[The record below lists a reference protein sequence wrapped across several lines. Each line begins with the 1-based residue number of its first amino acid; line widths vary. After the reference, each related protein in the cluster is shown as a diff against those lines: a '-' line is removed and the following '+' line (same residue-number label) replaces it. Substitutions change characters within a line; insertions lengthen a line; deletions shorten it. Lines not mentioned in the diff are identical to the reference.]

1 MRELYY
7 YKCHLLGRLS
17 KNGARRP
24 AIIDGDTIDVLVDL
38 GFSVKKEC
46 RLRLMGINTPES
58 RTRNLEEKS
67 LGLAAK
73 KFLAETL
80 AESDSIEFL
89 SHGTGKYGRVLADVY
104 AVTKGTK
111 AHINALMVKQGHAR
125 EYHGGKREPWTRV
138 GS

>member
-7 YKCHLLGRLS
+7 YQCHLLGRLS

-46 RLRLMGINTPES
+46 RLRLVGINTPES
-58 RTRNLEEKS
+58 RTRNLDEKA
-67 LGLAAK
+67 LGLSAK

-89 SHGTGKYGRVLADVY
+89 SHGTGKYGRVLATLYTVKGGKKTDVN
-104 AVTKGTK
+104 K
-111 AHINALMVKQGHAR
+111 LMVREGHAR
-125 EYHGGKREPWTRV
+125 EYHGGKREPWT
-138 GS
+138 